1 MKTLIDKTFNN
12 AKIKEINATIHKY
25 LNSKNLDI
33 CFTNCNR
40 YLKYQVVEK
49 GHLFT
54 PENIKFELRTSPSFT
69 VDNAYN
75 HILQLFESLMM
86 EFGWDE
92 TLSSGKGWRLSDEKD
107 FNN

>member
-12 AKIKEINATIHKY
+12 AKIKEINSNIHKY
-25 LNSKNLDI
+25 LNSKNLNI
-33 CFTNCNR
+33 CFTNSRR
-40 YLKYQVVEK
+40 YLKYQVVKK

-75 HILQLFESLMM
+75 HLLNLLQGLMI

-92 TLSSGKGWRLSDEKD
+92 NLSNGKGWRLSNE
-107 FNN
+107 N